1 MKLANRIAL
10 LAATG
15 VAAFGFA
22 APASAQATRTWVSGL
37 GDDVN
42 PCSRTAPC
50 KTFAGAIS
58 KTAAGGE
65 IDCLDPA
72 GYGTLTITKSITVDC
87 SGTFGSTLNSGG
99 INGFVIN
106 DSATATPGTI
116 DVILRG
122 LSINGAGTTPG
133 LNGIRFISGRSL
145 VVENVLIQNQKS
157 GNGISF
163 QPQAAAVLHLEN
175 VTITNGNG
183 GILVQPTGLGS
194 ASVAARHLRI
204 HNNTGVGFRADT
216 SGSGSTG
223 IRVALEEA
231 DIQQNANGL
240 QFNAPTAAADVR
252 GMLTRVNV
260 ANNAGTGISATAART
275 IVIVGNSTITG
286 NGTGVSFAGGAVLNT
301 YTNNALNGNTSD
313 GAFGPALPPR

>member
-1 MKLANRIAL
+1 MNSANRIAL

-15 VAAFGFA
+15 IAALGFA
-22 APASAQATRTWVSGL
+22 APASAQATRTWVSGV

-65 IDCLDPA
+65 IDCLDP
-72 GYGTLTITKSITVDC
+72 GGFGTLTVTKSITIDC
-87 SGTFGSTLNSGG
+87 SGTFGSVLNSGG

-106 DSATATPGTI
+106 DSATASPGTA

-122 LSINGAGTTPG
+122 VSINGAGTTPG
-133 LNGIRFISGRSL
+133 LNGVRFISGRSL
-145 VVENVLIQNQKS
+145 VLENVMIQNQKS

-163 QPQAAAVLHLEN
+163 QPAAAAVLHLED
-175 VTITNGNG
+175 VTITNGAG

-194 ASVAARHLRI
+194 ARVSARHLRV
-204 HNNTGVGFRADT
+204 HNNTGAGFRADT

-223 IRVALEEA
+223 ILFTL
-231 DIQQNANGL
+231 DDSDFQQNANGL
-240 QFNAPTAAADVR
+240 QFNGPPAAADVR
-252 GMLTRVNV
+252 GVLTRIN
-260 ANNAGTGISATAART
+260 ASNNTGTAIAASASRAVLSVR
-275 IVIVGNSTITG
+275 GSTITG
-286 NGTGVSFAGGAVLNT
+286 NGVGIATTASAVVNT
-301 YTNNALNGNTSD
+301 YSDNVLSGNTVD
-313 GAFGPALPPR
+313 GVFGPALPPR

>member
-1 MKLANRIAL
+1 M
-10 LAATG
+10 
-15 VAAFGFA
+15 AAFGFA
-22 APASAQATRTWVSGL
+22 APVSAQATRTWVSGGID

-65 IDCLDPA
+65 IDCLSP
-72 GYGTLTITKSITVDC
+72 GGFGTLTITKSITIDC
-87 SGTFGSTLNSGG
+87 SGTYGSVLNSGG

-106 DSATATPGTI
+106 DSATATPGTV

-122 LSINGAGTTPG
+122 VSINGAGTTPG

-145 VVENVLIQNQKS
+145 VVENVMIQNQKS

-175 VTITNGNG
+175 VTITNGNNG
-183 GILVQPTGLGS
+183 VLVQPTGLGS
-194 ASVAARHLRI
+194 ARVSARHLRI
-204 HNNTGVGFRADT
+204 HNNSGAGFRADT

-223 IRVALEEA
+223 VRFTLE
-231 DIQQNANGL
+231 DTDLQQNANGV
-240 QFNAPTAAADVR
+240 QFNGPPTAADVR
-252 GMLTRVNV
+252 GTLTRVNV
-260 ANNAGTGISATAART
+260 SNNSGNGIAASGSRAVVAVT
-275 IVIVGNSTITG
+275 DSTITG
-286 NGTGVSFAGGAVLNT
+286 NAIGVVTSASAVVNT
-301 YTNNALNGNTSD
+301 YTDNALSGNASD
-313 GAFGPALPPR
+313 GVFGAALPPR